1 MRSRAC
7 QPSISTIV
15 TGERVQK
22 YWLILGILNPFS
34 RNSVP
39 ASEDQWSEL
48 GRRSDVIH
56 WLVFES
62 VPHLAQCSVYT
73 TRVWMDVLHLVRVWL
88 HLAMLSISFLAKCNA
103 VSHRPFHSPRW
114 KRLTLDTICL
124 TLSRRLHD
132 ISSVGRNWATT
143 SRMCTAKESRG
154 YLSARSKTRCILEAN
169 CSIFSPLGITLAMR
183 KIMRR
188 TVRRWICSER
198 RETVNVSL
206 RSRKGFQF

>member
-1 MRSRAC
+1 MSDHGHNIELTHIRCYSLIRLRKCTPPCVMFHIHYSRLNRC
-7 QPSISTIV
+7 V
-15 TGERVQK
+15 TLV
-22 YWLILGILNPFS
+22 
-34 RNSVP
+34 
-39 ASEDQWSEL
+39 ASM
-48 GRRSDVIH
+48 V
-56 WLVFES
+56 
-62 VPHLAQCSVYT
+62 T
-73 TRVWMDVLHLVRVWL
+73 
-88 HLAMLSISFLAKCNA
+88 LSIVVSFFPCKTQE
-103 VSHRPFHSPRW
+103 VSHRPFHSPFW